1 MMRTAIQTRH
11 TPGPWSVD
19 EKGFVYADD
28 LVTHTTVTGEDGIER
43 PHKTG
48 LVALLYTPLIPNER
62 PDFRANAHLTAAAP
76 DLLSAAMALLESWDN
91 GTPVHPGAEVV
102 GDLREAVAKATAGR
116 TEEVAAVAS

>member
-1 MMRTAIQTRH
+1 MRTAIQTRH

-19 EKGFVYADD
+19 EKGHVYADAY
-28 LVTHTTVTGEDGIER
+28 VTNTTITLEDGTVQ
-43 PHKTG
+43 PYKTG
-48 LVALLYTPLIPNER
+48 LVALPYTELIPNVR
-62 PDFRANAHLTAAAP
+62 PDFRANAHLIAAAP
-76 DLLSAAMALLESWDN
+76 DLLSAAMALLEFWGN